1 MYDQPP
7 REGMLPDA
15 LTVEWRHTR
24 LSVRT
29 RPAISISTAL
39 APAAWYLAQHRAS

>member
-7 REGMLPDA
+7 REEMLPDA
-15 LTVEWRHTR
+15 LTVEWHCTT

-29 RPAISISTAL
+29 RPAISTSTARL
-39 APAAWYLAQHRAS
+39 APAA